1 MIQLNKREKK
11 MLMILA
17 ALAGIMLVYYL
28 VISPIISIKQ
38 NADSTLENNIS
49 RIAKLDEIYS
59 EYKEVQVQKNQL
71 NIDAESS
78 GITAIIDEASTSLN
92 IASNKVYSR
101 DYPGIN
107 KNGIQLISTDVKF
120 EGISIRNI
128 IEFVYKIENSG
139 APVKI
144 KSLTISAG
152 IKGRNRYD
160 AVMTILSL
168 TKR

>member
-1 MIQLNKREKK
+1 MIQLNKRERK
-11 MLMILA
+11 MLIVLGG
-17 ALAGIMLVYYL
+17 LIGVIIVYYII
-28 VISPIISIKQ
+28 ISPIINLKR
-38 NADSTLENNIS
+38 NADNTLENNIS
-49 RIAKLDEIYS
+49 RISKLDDLYS
-59 EYKEVQVQKNQL
+59 EYKEIQVQKNQL
-71 NIDAESS
+71 SVDVENS
-78 GITAIIDEASTSLN
+78 GITAIIDEAATSLN

-101 DYPGIN
+101 DNPGVN

-120 EGISIRNI
+120 EGISIKNI

-144 KSLTISAG
+144 KNLTISAG